1 MNNQNVIF
9 SCFVKYDMVIAVEAL
24 LFITLE
30 STTQQDDLRNFD
42 SLPSLRPVLL
52 QRHVQ
57 SGQLKRMLLRRLNW
71 GAVSRGSTLAWVNL

>member
-1 MNNQNVIF
+1 MNTQNIIF
-9 SCFVKYDMVIAVEAL
+9 FCFIKYDMVIAVEAL

-42 SLPSLRPVLL
+42 SLPSLCPVLL

-57 SGQLKRMLLRRLNW
+57 SGQLKQMLLRRLKW
-71 GAVSRGSTLAWVNL
+71 GAVARGSTLAWVNL